1 MFCIKPSD
9 MELLPF
15 MNMAFFYDCTGNL
28 LNAKTG
34 LHVEDPYS
42 NAHYFDEIRHIVMHT
57 TLMKSAI
64 FIVTYILM

>member
-9 MELLPF
+9 TGLLPF

-34 LHVEDPYS
+34 LHVEIS
-42 NAHYFDEIRHIVMHT
+42 IVMHT
-57 TLMKSAI
+57 TLMKSEI
-64 FIVTYILM
+64 FIVTYIAM